1 MRGEWLAAV
10 VAHVRRLEQRWDPS
24 EALDPGMLTVA
35 RDLSRVLG
43 DHDDDLTA
51 WHALGMFYMQ
61 RVMARFSQD
70 DSAGDDDREAAS
82 DAFARC
88 FVAGWTFLR
97 ACVCR
102 RR

>member
-1 MRGEWLAAV
+1 
-10 VAHVRRLEQRWDPS
+10 
-24 EALDPGMLTVA
+24 
-35 RDLSRVLG
+35 
-43 DHDDDLTA
+43 
-51 WHALGMFYMQ
+51 MFYMQ

-88 FVAGWTFLR
+88 FVAGWTFLKSMR
-97 ACVCR
+97 VR

>member
-1 MRGEWLAAV
+1 
-10 VAHVRRLEQRWDPS
+10 
-24 EALDPGMLTVA
+24 MLTVA

-88 FVAGWTFLR
+88 FVAGLDVPESMR
-97 ACVCR
+97 VR